1 MSDCEC
7 LAGCPFFHDKMEN
20 MPSMAQM
27 LKDKYCHGDWAACA
41 RHQIFTEFGRES
53 VPTDL
58 FPNQQDI
65 AATVLAGLRNA

>member
-7 LAGCPFFHDKMEN
+7 LAGCPFFHDKMAD
-20 MPSMAQM
+20 MPSMAEM
-27 LKDKYCHGDWAACA
+27 LKERYCKGDWQACA
-41 RHQIFTEFGRES
+41 RHQIFTEFGKGN

-65 AATVLAGLRNA
+65 AAEQLVALRVG